1 MVLMMKIDLTKS
13 ELFLLLLLLEELVS
27 RCQDSQSGL
36 NYPGKNIDIFES
48 LADKLENYAKIT
60 KDENENED

>member
-1 MVLMMKIDLTKS
+1 MMKIDLTKS
-13 ELFLLLLLLEELVS
+13 ELFLMLLLLEELVS

-48 LADKLENYAKIT
+48 LADKLKNYAKIA
-60 KDENENED
+60 KDENED

>member
-1 MVLMMKIDLTKS
+1 MKIDLTKS

-27 RCQDSQSGL
+27 RCQDSEFGL
-36 NYPGKNIDIFES
+36 NYPGKNIEIFES

-60 KDENENED
+60 DDENED

>member
-48 LADKLENYAKIT
+48 LADKLENYAKIA
-60 KDENENED
+60 KDENED

>member
-1 MVLMMKIDLTKS
+1 MKIDLTKS

-27 RCQDSQSGL
+27 RCQDSEFGL
-36 NYPGKNIDIFES
+36 NYPGKNIEIFES

-60 KDENENED
+60 KDKNED

>member
-1 MVLMMKIDLTKS
+1 MKIDLTKS

-36 NYPGKNIDIFES
+36 NYPGKNIEIFEA
-48 LADKLENYAKIT
+48 LADKLKNYAKIT
-60 KDENENED
+60 KDED

>member
-1 MVLMMKIDLTKS
+1 MMKIDLTKS
-13 ELFLLLLLLEELVS
+13 ELFLLLLMVEELVS

-60 KDENENED
+60 KNED

>member
-1 MVLMMKIDLTKS
+1 MMKIDLTKS

-36 NYPGKNIDIFES
+36 NYPGKNIEIFES
-48 LADKLENYAKIT
+48 LADKLKNYAKIT
-60 KDENENED
+60 KDED

>member
-1 MVLMMKIDLTKS
+1 MKIDLTKS

-27 RCQDSQSGL
+27 RCQDSEFGL

-60 KDENENED
+60 KDED

>member
-1 MVLMMKIDLTKS
+1 MKVDLTKS

-27 RCQDSQSGL
+27 RCQDSEFGL
-36 NYPGKNIDIFES
+36 NYPDKNIEIFEN

-60 KDENENED
+60 KDED

>member
-1 MVLMMKIDLTKS
+1 MKIDLTKS
-13 ELFLLLLLLEELVS
+13 ELGILILLLEELVS

-60 KDENENED
+60 KDED

>member
-1 MVLMMKIDLTKS
+1 MKIDLTKS
-13 ELFLLLLLLEELVS
+13 EIFLMLLILEELVS

-48 LADKLENYAKIT
+48 LADKLKNYAKIT
-60 KDENENED
+60 KDED

>member
-1 MVLMMKIDLTKS
+1 MMKIDLTKS
-13 ELFLLLLLLEELVS
+13 ELFLMLLMVEELVS

-48 LADKLENYAKIT
+48 LADKLENYAKIA
-60 KDENENED
+60 KDENED